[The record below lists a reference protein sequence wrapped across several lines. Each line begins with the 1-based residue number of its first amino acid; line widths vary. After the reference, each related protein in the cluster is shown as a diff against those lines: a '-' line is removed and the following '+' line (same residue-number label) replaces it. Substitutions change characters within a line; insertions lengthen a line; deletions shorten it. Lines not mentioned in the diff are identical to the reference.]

1 MNSNSYTRKYMNN
14 SYNSYMSD
22 KQGFERIIELYT
34 VLQEEEDAPPSLDK
48 LDCKKRKRKI
58 TRDTGKQS

>member
-1 MNSNSYTRKYMNN
+1 
-14 SYNSYMSD
+14 MSD

-34 VLQEEEDAPPSLDK
+34 VLQEEDAPPSLDK

-58 TRDTGKQS
+58 TKDTEKQS

>member
-1 MNSNSYTRKYMNN
+1 MNN